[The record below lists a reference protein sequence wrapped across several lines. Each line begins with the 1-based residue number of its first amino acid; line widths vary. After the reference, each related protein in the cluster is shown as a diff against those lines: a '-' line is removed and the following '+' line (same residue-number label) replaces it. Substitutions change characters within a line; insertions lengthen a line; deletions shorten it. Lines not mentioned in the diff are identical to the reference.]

1 VHTSGFGGNF
11 RAAQNVTNLRT
22 VPMTDCHVPTL
33 LDHVGN
39 VQGGFLCGFILTF
52 NGDMFI
58 VFDQRVAANGDY
70 SESVCHLVS

>member
-1 VHTSGFGGNF
+1 
-11 RAAQNVTNLRT
+11 
-22 VPMTDCHVPTL
+22 MTDCHVPTL